1 MRKLRNQERG
11 NISELLFKV
20 EAMKRGLQVCEPV
33 CDTYRYD
40 SVVQRGHTFWRAQVK
55 SAGFQPRKGVFQASC
70 TCQNGSKRWYRKS
83 EVDFVVFHIP
93 STNTWY
99 IVPIAALRRRTTVT
113 LYGPER
119 RHEGVFAEYYEAWH
133 LLKARRACTFC
144 LQASA
149 ETDSSNSQDP
159 AQTSDEFPC
168 DSGSVW
174 EGDGLDKRNLLVME
188 GDDPDGLGIVLQ
200 GLTAGG

>member
-1 MRKLRNQERG
+1 LLGAIGDPRVPGLEHARPILFGLRFGCDLYANVRPVRA
-11 NISELLFKV
+11 LCDRMVPLKD
-20 EAMKRGLQVCEPV
+20 KRAEQ
-33 CDTYRYD
+33 
-40 SVVQRGHTFWRAQVK
+40 
-55 SAGFQPRKGVFQASC
+55 
-70 TCQNGSKRWYRKS
+70 
-83 EVDFVVFHIP
+83 VDFVVFHIP
-93 STNTWY
+93 SSNTWY
-99 IVPIAALRRRTTVT
+99 IVPIAALRRRTCVT

-119 RHEGVFAEYYEAWH
+119 RREGVFAEYYEAWH